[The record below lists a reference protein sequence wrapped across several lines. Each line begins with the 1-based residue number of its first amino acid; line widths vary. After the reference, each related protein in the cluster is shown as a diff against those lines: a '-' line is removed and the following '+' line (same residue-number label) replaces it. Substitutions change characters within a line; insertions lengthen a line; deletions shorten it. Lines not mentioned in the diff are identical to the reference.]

1 MSISRAPTHDDR
13 ADKSRRIDPMVAVAE
28 SCTGGML
35 MTRIVATPGSGD
47 WFKGGIVAYDSE
59 IKFRLLEVPL
69 GPVISREAAIAMAEG
84 ARKLFDAEIGV
95 AITGVA
101 GPEPEEGNPVG
112 TVYLGIASAR
122 VVEAHLLD
130 LSGDPDAVRRAAT
143 VRSYQRMTQER
154 DAVAADASPRQR

>member
-1 MSISRAPTHDDR
+1 MHRRHAHDPH
-13 ADKSRRIDPMVAVAE
+13 RRY
-28 SCTGGML
+28 S
-35 MTRIVATPGSGD
+35 GSGD

-59 IKFRLLEVPL
+59 IKFRLLDVPL
-69 GPVISREAAIAMAEG
+69 GPVISREAAIAMADG

-130 LSGDPDAVRRAAT
+130 LSGDPDAVRRAAA
-143 VRSYQRMTQER
+143 VRAYQRMTQER
-154 DAVAADASPRQR
+154 DAVAAGASPSPPQL